1 MSLTKHLVA
10 AAMMAGLMTSVQASE
25 PLKIGLILP
34 MSGPFAAYGKQIEHG
49 AKLYLQ
55 EHNNTLGGRPVELI
69 LKNDDPG
76 TSGEIDK
83 RLAQD
88 LVIRDKVD
96 ILAGFALTPSGL
108 AVAPIA
114 TEAKKPMVIMNA
126 ATSIITTKSDNI
138 VRVSMTLPQ
147 TTAPIATWAAKNGIK
162 KVYMLVAD
170 YGPGYDAEAQFKKT
184 FTAAGGEIVGDVR
197 TPVKSPDLAPYL
209 QKIKDVKPD
218 AVFLFLP
225 PGEQTIAFMKG
236 FAERGLGQAGIKII
250 ATGDLTDEDLINAMG
265 DNALGIIT
273 SFHYAEAHK
282 SPENKAYVSAYYKAY
297 PKDRP
302 NFMSVGGYD
311 GMYLIDAALKKTG
324 GNADAAKF
332 VDAAKGLKWVSP
344 RGPVSID
351 PATRD
356 IVQTLYIRKVEK
368 VDGKLQ
374 NVEIDQIPDFKDPG
388 KP

>member
-10 AAMMAGLMTSVQASE
+10 AAMMAGLMTSVQAAE

-55 EHNNTLGGRPVELI
+55 QHNNTLGGRPVELV

-184 FTAAGGEIVGDVR
+184 FTAAGGEIIGDVR

-209 QKIKDVKPD
+209 QKIKDAKPD

-250 ATGDLTDEDLINAMG
+250 ATGDLTDEDLLNAMG

-332 VDAAKGLKWVSP
+332 IDAAKGLKWVSP
-344 RGPVSID
+344 RGPVMID

-374 NVEIDQIPDFKDPG
+374 NVEFDKIPDFKDPG

>member
-1 MSLTKHLVA
+1 MNLTKHLLVA
-10 AAMMAGLMTSVQASE
+10 TTMAALMTAVQAAE
-25 PLKIGLILP
+25 PLKIGMILP

-55 EHNNTLGGRPVELI
+55 EHNNMLGGRPVEMV

-114 TEAKKPMVIMNA
+114 TEAKKPMIIMNA
-126 ATSIITTKSDNI
+126 ATSIITTKSPNI

-184 FTAAGGEIVGDVR
+184 FTAAGGEIIGDVR

-209 QKIKDVKPD
+209 QKIKDAKPD

-273 SFHYAEAHK
+273 SFHYSEDHK

-311 GMYLIDAALKKTG
+311 GMHLIDLALKKTG
-324 GNADAAKF
+324 GDAEVTKF
-332 VDAAKGLKWVSP
+332 IDAAKGLKWTSP
-344 RGPVSID
+344 RGPVMID

-356 IVQTLYIRKVEK
+356 VVQTLYIRKVEK

>member
-10 AAMMAGLMTSVQASE
+10 AAMMAGLMTSVQAAE

-55 EHNNTLGGRPVELI
+55 QHNNTLGGRPVEVV

-184 FTAAGGEIVGDVR
+184 FTAAGGEIIGDVR

-209 QKIKDVKPD
+209 QKIKDAKPD

-332 VDAAKGLKWVSP
+332 IDAAKGLKWVSP
-344 RGPVSID
+344 RGPVMID